1 MRILKLTKETQN
13 NILENLLK
21 RSPNS
26 YGEFE
31 SRVNDIIQNV
41 REKRDEAVFEY
52 TLKFDGATID
62 QDNIRVTEEEIK
74 EAYEQVDPKLLDVIR
89 KALVN
94 IRDYHTKQKQYSWF
108 DSDESGIILGQKVTP
123 LKTVGVYVPGGK
135 AVYPSSVLMNVIP
148 AKVAGVSNIIMT
160 TPCGKDGKVYPSTLV
175 AAKEAGVDAIYKV
188 GGAQAIAALAFG
200 TESIPKVDKIVGP
213 GNIYVALAKKA
224 VFGYV
229 SIDSIAGPS
238 EIMVLADE
246 TANPRFVAA
255 DLLSQAEHDEMAS
268 AILVTTSEAL
278 AEQVSVEVDKFVEV
292 LSRKEIIRKSLDN
305 YGYILVAD
313 TMQDAIDTV
322 NEIASEHLEL
332 VTKNPFE
339 TMTKIRNAGAIFIGE
354 YSSEPLGDYFAG
366 PNHVLPTN
374 GTAKFFSP
382 LSVDD
387 FIKKSSII
395 SYSRE
400 ALEPVYKDIV
410 QFAEC
415 EKLTAQRQRWKGLSI
430 YISSCQRGGS
440 RCDL

>member
-94 IRDYHTKQKQYSWF
+94 IGDYHTKQKQYSWF

-268 AILVTTSEAL
+268 AILVTTSETL

-415 EKLTAQRQRWKGLSI
+415 EKLTAHANSI
-430 YISSCQRGGS
+430 RV
-440 RCDL
+440 RFED

>member
-41 REKRDEAVFEY
+41 REKRDEAILEY
-52 TLKFDGATID
+52 TLKFDGATIN

-268 AILVTTSEAL
+268 AILVTTSETL

-415 EKLTAQRQRWKGLSI
+415 EKLTAHANSI
-430 YISSCQRGGS
+430 RV
-440 RCDL
+440 RFED

>member
-41 REKRDEAVFEY
+41 REKRDEAIFEY

-62 QDNIRVTEEEIK
+62 QDNICVTEEEIK

-278 AEQVSVEVDKFVEV
+278 AEQVSVEVDKFVAT

-322 NEIASEHLEL
+322 NETASEHLEL

-415 EKLTAQRQRWKGLSI
+415 EKLTAHANSI
-430 YISSCQRGGS
+430 RV
-440 RCDL
+440 RFED

>member
-268 AILVTTSEAL
+268 AILVTTSETL
-278 AEQVSVEVDKFVEV
+278 AEQVSVEVDKFVAT

-395 SYSRE
+395 SYSRV
-400 ALEPVYKDIV
+400 AHVVTSPKK
-410 QFAEC
+410 FS
-415 EKLTAQRQRWKGLSI
+415 KLCSFMQA
-430 YISSCQRGGS
+430 
-440 RCDL
+440 